1 METDLIKLPRNRE
14 AIVALFIE
22 MKKRIEYLEEENR
35 ILKQRLFGRK
45 SEKTAIADGQGY
57 LFAVESPEMEM
68 INRIG
73 ELSEETVTVVS
84 HPRTKKKWK
93 ILGPD
98 TPVTEVIEDIPEE
111 DKQCGCGARM
121 VAIGRETHFK
131 VEYEPEKLRVE
142 RHVRP
147 KYACKACE
155 GSGDEGR
162 PAVRIAPAPPQII
175 PKSIVTASL
184 LSFVLTMKFEYA
196 MPFYRLSKKFAR
208 QGIEISRA
216 DMSNW
221 AVRAGLAL
229 DRLID
234 LMWSEILSGSAMLID
249 ETTLLVM
256 NEPGRDNKSKSFI
269 WAFRGG
275 TIDAPIIVFKYHPS
289 RSGKVPYE
297 LLEKYV
303 GFVQT
308 DGYSGYDLLHAILTI
323 VHVGDWT
330 HVRRKFVDALKAG
343 SGKGQAEYACEVIGS
358 FFHIENVTRERYPDL
373 DTFVAERKRLVL
385 PEFDKLKTWLVERV
399 DKVPPQSL
407 LGKAINYTLKEWP
420 KLVRYVDCPLLTPST
435 NMIENTIRPIVV
447 GRKNFLFGG
456 SPDGARAIANI
467 YSLSETA
474 KAYGLDPFQ
483 YFCFVFEK
491 LPLAETEDDLRRLL
505 PKYFARKP
513 K

>member
-1 METDLIKLPRNRE
+1 METDLVKLPRNRD
-14 AIVALFIE
+14 ALVKLFLE
-22 MKKRIEYLEEENR
+22 MKTRIEYLEEENR
-35 ILKQRLFGRK
+35 ILKHRLFGRK
-45 SEKTAIADGQGY
+45 TEKTIADGQGY
-57 LFAVESPEMEM
+57 LFWPESSDMEA

-73 ELSEETVTVVS
+73 KSCEETVNVRP
-84 HPRTKKKWK
+84 HPRVKKKWK

-121 VAIGRETHFK
+121 IRIGRETHYK
-131 VEYEPEKLRVE
+131 VEYEPEELRVE

-155 GSGDEGR
+155 GSGDEGK

-175 PKSIVTASL
+175 PKSIVSSSL
-184 LSFVLTMKFEYA
+184 LSFVITMKFEYA
-196 MPFYRLSKKFAR
+196 LPFYRLSKKFAR

-221 AVRAGLAL
+221 TVRAGLAL

-234 LMWSEILSGSAMLID
+234 LMWSDLLTGPAMLID

-256 NEPGRDNKSKSFI
+256 NEPERSNTSKSFI

-275 TIDAPIIVFKYHPS
+275 TLETPVIVFKYHPS

-297 LLEKYV
+297 LLKEYT

-308 DGYSGYDLLHAILTI
+308 DGYAGYDILHAIPTI
-323 VHVGDWT
+323 VHAGDWT
-330 HVRRKFVDALKAG
+330 HVRRKFADALKAG
-343 SGKGQAEYACEVIGS
+343 SGKGQAEYACEIIGRL
-358 FFHIENVTRERYPDL
+358 FHIEDATREKHRDL
-373 DTFVAERKRLVL
+373 DEFLAERKRLTL
-385 PEFDKLKTWLVERV
+385 PEFDELKSWLIERV
-399 DKVPPQSL
+399 DRIPPQSL
-407 LGKAINYTLKEWP
+407 LGKAINYALKEWP
-420 KLVRYVDCPLLTPST
+420 KLVRYVECPFLTPST

-447 GRKNFLFGG
+447 GRKNFLFSG

-474 KAYGLDPFQ
+474 KAYGLDPFK
-483 YFCFVFEK
+483 YFCFLLEM
-491 LPLAETEDDLRRLL
+491 LPSARTVDDLERLL
-505 PKYFARKP
+505 PKYFAQKSI
-513 K
+513 